1 MSYCRGVK
9 SVLFYSLPTHGHY
22 YPEIVNMLD
31 ASAAEHGTVEA
42 LFSEFDLLALRRV
55 LGDKR
60 AARMLADD
68 ALSFLFT

>member
-1 MSYCRGVK
+1 
-9 SVLFYSLPTHGHY
+9 
-22 YPEIVNMLD
+22 MLD